1 MNIDHSLKF
10 FFDHGF
16 TRTDRLFQQFNDQLT
31 DCIDVRANMTDDPCW
46 SNILSDEQMEY
57 IWERQ
62 YFNNT
67 EIFMESP
74 QDVTHSGM
82 SKNRCQIVQIRISY
96 GFLKKLYLRNQICSM
111 PFL

>member
-1 MNIDHSLKF
+1 MEKFAPLNIDHSLKF

-16 TRTDRLFQQFNDQLT
+16 TRTDRLFQQFNDQPTNCT
-31 DCIDVRANMTDDPCW
+31 DVQANMTDDSCW
-46 SNILSDEQMEY
+46 SNILSDEVMDY
-57 IWERQ
+57 IWEKQ

-82 SKNRCQIVQIRISY
+82 SKTVVSKGEPQ
-96 GFLKKLYLRNQICSM
+96 FLM
-111 PFL
+111 VFFT